1 MFNEKQTNAY
11 KNITAPMELRER
23 VLNTE
28 KQPTVSGKT
37 SSLKVVRN
45 IVTLAACVC
54 FIVAVGFGL
63 NSGKTFTVSMNGTS
77 LSQEAKPLSL
87 ARASYSVAAADEKE
101 ALEIPLELTLT
112 GSTKISVN
120 DGVILNSSYEECCE
134 QSFSEE
140 KTDIIWKLN
149 ADREET
155 YTLEIESEK
164 DSCTVMLI
172 FNNAENLWTISCT
185 NK

>member
-11 KNITAPMELRER
+11 KNITAPLELRER

-37 SSLKVVRN
+37 SSLKVIRN
-45 IVTLAACVC
+45 ITTIAACVC
-54 FIVAVGFGL
+54 LIVAVGFGL
-63 NSGKTFTVSMNGTS
+63 NSDKSLTVAMNGTG
-77 LSQEAKPLSL
+77 LSQEAKLLNTS
-87 ARASYSVAAADEKE
+87 RAAYSVAQAEEKE
-101 ALEIPLELTLT
+101 VLEIPLEITHSGEADIT
-112 GSTKISVN
+112 AN
-120 DGVILNSSYEECCE
+120 DGTILNSSDEDGKM
-134 QSFSEE
+134 S
-140 KTDIIWKLN
+140 IIWQIN
-149 ADREET
+149 ADREKE

-172 FNNAENLWTISCT
+172 FNNAENSWEISCT